1 MLPEQIKNFR
11 EVVTLRDGVHVLL
24 RPLIKDD
31 CKRLEELFSPIS
43 DEDLRIFRSNVKDA
57 EVVRTWCENLNYDDA
72 LPLLA
77 LVKERAVGL
86 VTLLFFHGA
95 RRHIGEIRIFLS
107 KDFRK
112 RGLGMKMV
120 RSAIELARKQGL
132 QILIGEVLAEQ
143 TKIVRAFEQM
153 GFKIQC
159 TLEDY
164 FMLPDG
170 DCADIVF
177 LMMTLKPK
185 VEEF

>member
-1 MLPEQIKNFR
+1 MLPDQIKNYR
-11 EVVTLRDGVHVLL
+11 EVVTLRDGVHVLF
-24 RPLIKDD
+24 RPLVKED

-43 DEDLRIFRSNVKDA
+43 DEDLRVFRSNVKDA
-57 EVVRTWCENLNYDDA
+57 EVVTTWCDNLDYDET
-72 LPLLA
+72 LPVLA

-86 VTLLFFHGA
+86 ATLHFFHGA
-95 RRHIGEIRIFLS
+95 RRHIGEIRLFLS
-107 KDFRK
+107 KDFRR

-120 RSAIELARKQGL
+120 RAVIELAKKQGL

-143 TKIVRAFEQM
+143 TKVIRAFEQL
-153 GFKIQC
+153 GFKEQC

-170 DCADIVF
+170 DCADVVF
-177 LMMTLKPK
+177 LMMTLKPR